1 MESDWV
7 SIPIQR
13 VDSHLHPSIN
23 PPMDPLWCWR
33 LWSVLWSDKDG
44 GRNTETKATTRARHE
59 GPQKLRRNVSIM
71 QWKMKMRMLN
81 DDAMEVQLQFETTC
95 QATDH
100 AYLMT
105 IPMLTN
111 PGMFWATANIKFNDN
126 KKFTVRRY
134 RGPKLRTEWQIR
146 MRRSQNI
153 PSTKLSNTSNRRH
166 KNRWTS
172 IEIRKDAHCV
182 WSWSVL
188 GLVHTGTVAKSEVS
202 SHFDCM
208 VTVVH
213 GRLCPTISQF
223 CGTQRDEILRH
234 VWQHLQCAPHPLADK
249 LLQGE
254 LFRSS
259 TWKKARQML
268 GNNIFPE

>member
-7 SIPIQR
+7 SIPIQS

-71 QWKMKMRMLN
+71 QWKMKMGMLN

-126 KKFTVRRY
+126 KKFRQSEDIVGQSYGQSDRY
-134 RGPKLRTEWQIR
+134 GWEDPR
-146 MRRSQNI
+146 
-153 PSTKLSNTSNRRH
+153 
-166 KNRWTS
+166 
-172 IEIRKDAHCV
+172 
-182 WSWSVL
+182 
-188 GLVHTGTVAKSEVS
+188 
-202 SHFDCM
+202 
-208 VTVVH
+208 
-213 GRLCPTISQF
+213 
-223 CGTQRDEILRH
+223 
-234 VWQHLQCAPHPLADK
+234 
-249 LLQGE
+249 
-254 LFRSS
+254 
-259 TWKKARQML
+259 
-268 GNNIFPE
+268 IFPPPNFLTPVTGDIKTDGPL